1 MTHLFTLAAAT
12 PGTGEDTPLPNA
24 VRAPSQAAQQLST
37 TGDGSSGLVRTLV
50 GLAVVIGVI
59 YGVAWLLRQ
68 AKASRDE
75 RTTGMGLSHAATVAL
90 GPNRSLHLVRA
101 GRELILVGSAEQGV
115 VPIRTYTE
123 EEARDIGL
131 LVDEDD
137 GPDAGSPG
145 ARPAALRTTARGAQL
160 VVDRLRELTRR

>member
-1 MTHLFTLAAAT
+1 MLTSLTLAAIA
-12 PGTGEDTPLPNA
+12 GTGEDTPLPKS

-37 TGDGSSGLVRTLV
+37 TGDGSSGLVRTIV
-50 GLAVVIGVI
+50 GLAVVVGVI

-68 AKASRDE
+68 MKAARDE
-75 RTTGMGLSHAATVAL
+75 RTTGLGLSHAATVAL

-123 EEARDIGL
+123 DEAREVGL
-131 LVDEDD
+131 LGDD
-137 GPDAGSPG
+137 DD
-145 ARPAALRTTARGAQL
+145 PAAPPPARARGGL
-160 VVDRLRELTRR
+160 PVVLDRLRELTRR